1 MKITFLI
8 DEDIVN
14 YKKTS
19 MFIGIPFCDGK
30 CNKDYGKIICQNNRL
45 DEYIEILP
53 NKIVERYLNNPLTE
67 AIVIG
72 GREPLYKCFDEVL
85 NLIKEFRKVT
95 SDDIVI
101 YTGYNKEEITNQINI
116 LEKYKNII
124 IKFGRFIPNK
134 APHTDKVLGITLTN
148 PEQYAEKVG

>member
-1 MKITFLI
+1 MKITFLV

-14 YKKTS
+14 YEKTN

-30 CNKDYGKIICQNNRL
+30 CNKDYGQIICQNNGL
-45 DEYIEILP
+45 DKYIEIAP

-72 GREPLYKCFDEVL
+72 GREPLYKCFEEVV

-101 YTGYNKEEITNQINI
+101 YTGYREDEIIDKINI
-116 LEKYKNII
+116 LKQYKNII

-134 APHTDKVLGITLTN
+134 TAYIDPILGVKLMN